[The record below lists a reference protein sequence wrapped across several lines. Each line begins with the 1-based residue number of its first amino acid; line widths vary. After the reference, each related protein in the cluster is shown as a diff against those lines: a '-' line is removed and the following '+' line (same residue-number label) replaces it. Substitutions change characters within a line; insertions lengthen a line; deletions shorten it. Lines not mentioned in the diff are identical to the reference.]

1 MNTST
6 PASMMPT
13 RRAIVRIAFAVLIAA
28 AIGIPL
34 MFAFFTT
41 TRPPTGGLSILPS
54 TTSSTAVKAV
64 PVTVCVNPGGPGSVH
79 VPHRQG
85 IIGGLSNVPSTM
97 SPAAVS
103 AVPVDI
109 CVFPGGG
116 PGSVHVPHRAG

>member
-6 PASMMPT
+6 PVSLMPT
-13 RRAIVRIAFAVLIAA
+13 RRAIVRIAFAILIAA

-34 MFAFFTT
+34 VLAYFSTT
-41 TRPPTGGLSILPS
+41 HPPTGGLGILPS
-54 TTSSTAVKAV
+54 TTSITAVRAV
-64 PVTVCVNPGGPGSVH
+64 PVDVCVSPGGGSVH

-85 IIGGLSNVPSTM
+85 LVGGLSNVPGT
-97 SPAAVS
+97 VS

-109 CVFPGGG
+109 CVFPGG